1 MATQLN
7 FSHSR
12 YPQLQ
17 IYEEGFVKEGVGAGA
32 AAIAAH
38 LYQNWD
44 NDTLVKQIENLLDT
58 SHKINS

>member
-1 MATQLN
+1 
-7 FSHSR
+7 
-12 YPQLQ
+12 
-17 IYEEGFVKEGVGAGA
+17 VKEGVGAGA